1 MATITAAQVKEL
13 RDATAVS
20 MMDCKKA
27 LQETDGDME
36 AATRLLRERGMATAS
51 KRAAKAT
58 NQGIIATDSA
68 DDGKTVGLVEVNCET
83 DFVARNEDFQAF
95 VNELATASTTTDEPL
110 SEVCADALTDRIAAI
125 GENLKIRHNVRFSL
139 QGTGAIGAYI
149 HMGGKVGVLVE
160 LGCEKEDTVAAPA
173 CQQLLR
179 DLTLHVAACS
189 PSYMAAEEV
198 PAAELE
204 AERAIFA
211 KQVPDGKPEQIIAKI
226 VEGKLKKF
234 YGEIC
239 FLQQGFVKEPKQSV
253 AELLAETG
261 KALDD
266 TLTIR
271 RYARYQLGA

>member
-27 LQETDGDME
+27 LQETDGNME
-36 AATRLLRERGMATAS
+36 EATRLLRERGMATAT

-58 NQGIIATDSA
+58 NQGIIATDST

-83 DFVARNEDFQAF
+83 DFVSRNEDFRAF
-95 VNELATASTTTDEPL
+95 VTELATASTTTDEPL

-125 GENLKIRHNVRFSL
+125 GENLKIRRNVRYSL

-160 LGCEKEDTVAAPA
+160 LGCEKDDTVAAPA
-173 CQQLLR
+173 FQELLR

-189 PSYMAAEEV
+189 PSYMVAEEV
-198 PAAELE
+198 PAADLE

-211 KQVPDGKPEQIIAKI
+211 KQVEGKPEQIIEKI
-226 VEGKLKKF
+226 VDGKIKKF
-234 YGEIC
+234 YSEIC

-271 RYARYQLGA
+271 RYVRYQLGA

>member
-27 LQETDGDME
+27 LQETDGNME
-36 AATRLLRERGMATAS
+36 EATRLLRERGMATAS

-68 DDGKTVGLVEVNCET
+68 DDGQTVGLVEVNCET

-160 LGCEKEDTVAAPA
+160 LGCEKEDTVAAA
-173 CQQLLR
+173 AFQQLLS

-189 PSYMAAEEV
+189 PSYMVAEEV

-211 KQVPDGKPEQIIAKI
+211 KQVEDKPEQIIGKI

-239 FLQQGFVKEPKQSV
+239 FLQQGFVKEPKQSIT
-253 AELLAETG
+253 ELLAETG

>member
-27 LQETDGDME
+27 LQETDGNME
-36 AATRLLRERGMATAS
+36 EATRLLRERGMAVAA

-58 NQGIIATDSA
+58 NQGIIASSKS

-83 DFVARNEDFQAF
+83 DFVSRNDSFKAF
-95 VNELATASTTTDEPL
+95 VDAMAVKAVTTDEPL
-110 SEVCADALTDRIAAI
+110 SDVCADALTDQIASI
-125 GENLKIRHNVRFSL
+125 GENLKIRRNVRFEL
-139 QGTGAIGAYI
+139 QGTGAIGDYI

-160 LGCEKEDTVAAPA
+160 LGSEKEETTAAPA
-173 CQQLLR
+173 FQQLLR
-179 DLTLHVAACS
+179 DLALHVAACS
-189 PSYMAAEEV
+189 PAHLVPDEV
-198 PAAELE
+198 PADVLE

-211 KQVPDGKPEQIIAKI
+211 KQVEGKPEQIIDKI
-226 VEGKLKKF
+226 VEGKIRKF
-234 YGEIC
+234 YSEIC
-239 FLQQGFVKEPKQSV
+239 LVEQGFVKEPKQSITD
-253 AELLAETG
+253 LLAEAG

-271 RYARYQLGA
+271 RFVRYQLGA